1 MSYSNYPQDD
11 LNNAPVEDPDY
22 TTPEQEPDY
31 QEAAS
36 DPWDDGTEA
45 ADADDSFLSEEVNEQ
60 EDIVSE
66 SFPEQEV
73 DNHDENE
80 PSITQ
85 ENRTKSNQKAE
96 KSSPNLIEN
105 IAVGSGKIKD
115 ISKNFKEI
123 SQNLKDSSNN
133 IKETIKNPK
142 GTPKNSQVPVKTV
155 KKQSQPN
162 QNTSNSNPIN
172 TLSSTPWLIS
182 FRWNYNGQLKEKT
195 ISPEEA
201 VTDNKLNN
209 VVIRIGR
216 DQLSCNLVLEDN
228 SVSRQHAEISF
239 DEQQQ
244 MFFIKSLRPRN
255 IIKVDG
261 QNLGEGEKLS
271 LKKDATIVLGKQT
284 IVIADIQFDDL
295 EPTNYVNVR
304 RGDLDGGDK
313 TKVIDYKNVNV
324 KGEDLDEG
332 DKTKVIDYKNVAN
345 ADSNYIQNWAMN
357 FQWKYDD
364 GKQISKQI
372 SQADINTD
380 NRFKGIMR
388 IGRDKNSCVIH
399 LENETVSRQH
409 AEIYFNQ
416 EKKRLFI
423 KSLQPKG
430 TKTITMVD
438 DQNLPEGKELP
449 LKESGT
455 ITLGTQKLEYTKQ
468 KDLAPKE
475 PLWWESQSKV
485 ILGAIVAMVGAV
497 LANVYVPLVA
507 HYYDNQKAYREAFD
521 KHTAKVLEIELD
533 ATKKPKSYRYVK
545 LFNHCKNDITYAY
558 SFVSLDGVRQT
569 KGWYKLAKDQPEVYY
584 SLQSLPPKALLYLYA
599 YTNTDQNP
607 TKLVKF
613 DEKKWIIYDLI
624 KPEDK
629 KPNVYNE
636 IVSKDWLEKEV
647 LDLNKKDFFW
657 FQIPKKFLGFDFS
670 HSQESFDYIDVPFI
684 EPDIPNKSKEKFYR
698 IQFDEND
705 TNVTERVFQC
715 SENTLKLTPKIP
727 HYLQDPQN
735 SKKELIE
742 AKD

>member
-468 KDLAPKE
+468 KEISQKE
-475 PLWWESQSKV
+475 SKSLWEHPVVIGATISGIISV
-485 ILGAIVAMVGAV
+485 ILAITGYFVT
-497 LANVYVPLVA
+497 A
-507 HYYDNQKAYREAFD
+507 HSNKENQA
-521 KHTAKVLEIELD
+521 TAQYTKELEIKADQE
-533 ATKKPKSYRYVK
+533 KQQNE
-545 LFNHCKNDITYAY
+545 FE
-558 SFVSLDGVRQT
+558 VRQ
-569 KGWYKLAKDQPEVYY
+569 KELY
-584 SLQSLPPKALLYLYA
+584 SQ
-599 YTNTDQNP
+599 
-607 TKLVKF
+607 KF
-613 DEKKWIIYDLI
+613 DEHREEVIAIKEKMKKEKKYYNQLTVSNENCPDAVNIAISFTALDEVSETGGWYSVEQGKEPITTSSATTYGNIFILAKTKI
-624 KPEDK
+624 KINDKEEEIKYKSDRKIDMPTVEPEPFRYIKQPFLQSDVEK
-629 KPNVYNE
+629 NKFKNE
-636 IVSKDWLEKEV
+636 AYYEV
-647 LDLNKKDFFW
+647 KFKKDSWITRKTFFCNRD
-657 FQIPKKFLGFDFS
+657 QG
-670 HSQESFDYIDVPFI
+670 
-684 EPDIPNKSKEKFYR
+684 
-698 IQFDEND
+698 
-705 TNVTERVFQC
+705 
-715 SENTLKLTPKIP
+715 TL
-727 HYLQDPQN
+727 
-735 SKKELIE
+735 ELRDATQKQPE
-742 AKD
+742 